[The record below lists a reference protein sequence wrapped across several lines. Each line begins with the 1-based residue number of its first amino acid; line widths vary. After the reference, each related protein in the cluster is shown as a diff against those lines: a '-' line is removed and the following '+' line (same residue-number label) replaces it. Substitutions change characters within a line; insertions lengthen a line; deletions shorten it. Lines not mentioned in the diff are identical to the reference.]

1 MTVVEL
7 IMQLFFLD
15 PTTRLIVATP
25 SNSAANLFTEA
36 LIKSEQ
42 FRDPHDFIR
51 FVSNNQLEKKLIPD
65 YLLKYCGTIST
76 AADDRADQVETFFA
90 ESGIRM
96 NCTKSK
102 IANYRI
108 CIGTLSCFG
117 ALMHMKFPSDH
128 FTHVIV
134 DEAGQSTEPETL
146 IPITLLAK
154 SGGQVVLAGDPKQL
168 GPIKISRYTKNL
180 DLESSMLERLLNH
193 NSCYAKMYGQN
204 GNEYDP
210 RFVTR
215 LKINY
220 RSVPSILSIYN
231 DLFYESELEGI
242 IDGETSS
249 EADLLTIFEDILWN
263 KTTANKTGSF
273 YFVNVSKGRN
283 RKDQDSP
290 SWYNEAEMNAIISFL
305 SKINSC
311 NVPFKDVGI
320 VSWNNPNRKY

>member
-7 IMQLFFLD
+7 IMQLFFID
-15 PTTRLIVATP
+15 PTTRMIVAAP

-42 FRDPHDFIR
+42 FKGPHDFIR
-51 FVSNNQLEKKLIPD
+51 FVSNNQLEKEMIPD
-65 YLLKYCGTIST
+65 TLLKYCGTISI
-76 AADDRADQVETFFA
+76 ASDDRLEQVETFFA
-90 ESGIRM
+90 DSGIRM

-102 IANYRI
+102 ICNYRI

-117 ALMHMKFPSDH
+117 AMMKMKFPSNH

-134 DEAGQSTEPETL
+134 DEAGQSTEPENL
-146 IPITLLAK
+146 IPITLLSK
-154 SGGQVVLAGDPKQL
+154 HGGQVVLAGDPKQL
-168 GPIKISRYTKNL
+168 GPIIISRYAKNL
-180 DLESSMLERLLNH
+180 GLDSSMLERLLDH
-193 NSCYAKMYGQN
+193 NNCYAKIYGQN

-231 DLFYESELEGI
+231 DLFYDSELEGVV
-242 IDGETSS
+242 DDETSS
-249 EADLLTIFEDILWN
+249 EADLLTILEDSLWN
-263 KTTANKTGSF
+263 KSTANKTGSF
-273 YFVNVSKGRN
+273 YFVNVVKGRN
-283 RKDQDSP
+283 RKEKDSP
-290 SWYNEAEMNAIISFL
+290 SWYNDEEMNAIISFL

-311 NVPFKDVGI
+311 KIDFKNVGI
-320 VSWNNPNRKY
+320 VSCKKS